1 MNSLV
6 KLAADAIQK
15 QQFKP
20 VLDHS
25 NGAPDQIC
33 EVLRKWVIKFDL
45 PIFAAAHALAP
56 YNHSLMAHLSRSR
69 EGHEFFSIIDRLLLV
84 FTVLAMR
91 SPIELGPDKGGMIGF
106 SVPRSIIE
114 SRVIAHKAIEEYR
127 GPYLGK
133 SGIWSEIEP
142 CWEADLV
149 NVVPSAF
156 FLDLAPGG
164 PLSVLRHF
172 AAPILAM
179 IPSATEV
186 ERMHKINRDVITAD
200 RVQLSDRTRHQ
211 LLRATKVTL
220 ALMLRRQRLR

>member
-6 KLAADAIQK
+6 KLAADVLQK
-15 QQFKP
+15 PQYEP
-20 VLDHS
+20 SLERS
-25 NGAPDQIC
+25 NDAPDHIC

-56 YNHSLMAHLSRSR
+56 YNHSMMADLSRSR

-84 FTVLAMR
+84 FTLLAMR
-91 SPIELGPDKGGMIGF
+91 SPIELGPEKGGMIGF
-106 SVPRSIIE
+106 SVPRSINE
-114 SRVIAHKAIEEYR
+114 SRVIAQKAVEEYR
-127 GPYLGK
+127 GQYLRK
-133 SGIWSEIEP
+133 SGIWSEIHS

-172 AAPILAM
+172 AAPIVAM

-211 LLRATKVTL
+211 LLRATKVVTL
-220 ALMLRRQRLR
+220 ALLR

>member
-1 MNSLV
+1 M
-6 KLAADAIQK
+6 KLAADVLQK
-15 QQFKP
+15 PQYKTS
-20 VLDHS
+20 LERSDD
-25 NGAPDQIC
+25 APDQIC

-56 YNHSLMAHLSRSR
+56 YNHSMMADLSRSR
-69 EGHEFFSIIDRLLLV
+69 ADHEFFSIIDRLLLV

-91 SPIELGPDKGGMIGF
+91 SPIELGPEKGGMIGF
-106 SVPRSIIE
+106 SVPRSINE
-114 SRVIAHKAIEEYR
+114 SRVIAHKAVEEYR
-127 GPYLGK
+127 GQYLGK
-133 SGIWSEIEP
+133 SGIWSEIQP

-172 AAPILAM
+172 AAPIVAM

-211 LLRATKVTL
+211 LLRATKVVTL
-220 ALMLRRQRLR
+220 ALLR